1 MNHDELCSVYSQ
13 VKHLRKKKKRQ
24 NSNSEKIFMRTAFQ
38 KHMTLSFDIRTPA
51 AINDELCLDIRYSD
65 RPQTSSNTKIA
76 ETL

>member
-1 MNHDELCSVYSQ
+1 
-13 VKHLRKKKKRQ
+13 
-24 NSNSEKIFMRTAFQ
+24 MRTDFQ

-76 ETL
+76 YTL